1 MIARMNTPTTARL
14 LVRQP
19 VVMLLAIAALL
30 FGPACKEDGPA
41 ASPTQATDASGP
53 ADAAS
58 QATAGG
64 PFSLIYYDGHMHTTR
79 SDGSGSVQDMKAAA
93 LARDLSVVIVTDH
106 CASLTR
112 AEWESL
118 VAETAAASEPGAFLA
133 LPGFEITGSEGLF
146 NRDHMLAYDVPDP
159 FVGDDLEEL
168 CPEEAWPDPPNP
180 AGTGPTY
187 PENLARWTDY
197 VRSQGGIAVHNHT
210 SGSTQL
216 GYGVTSIEVYNQGHV
231 DDIFG
236 YTKLLGYSDEEAL
249 RLART
254 LNGLALHGERDLST
268 PIPFGELGLVP
279 LRTAV
284 HTATGQWLGSPE
296 APLRSW
302 DELLLAYVH
311 GAVDAPIFAVA
322 NSDAHNTGD
331 PDSKVGVAKNGL
343 YVTELTAD
351 AVYGAIKAG
360 RSFATTGPS
369 LALEVNGR
377 PMGDTASI
385 SRGGAAQIKLSV
397 DAESETTV
405 LVKIDVVKNG
415 EVWRTVEPMTRAY
428 EDTLADNVNEG
439 GYYRIEVTSQDA
451 AGNLSFAWSNPVFV
465 GVPQAAP
472 RLAR

>member
-1 MIARMNTPTTARL
+1 MNTPTTARIL
-14 LVRQP
+14 ARQAVLV
-19 VVMLLAIAALL
+19 LLAVASLL
-30 FGPACKEDGPA
+30 FGVACTEDGPEA
-41 ASPTQATDASGP
+41 GPTQAPAASGP
-53 ADAAS
+53 VDAA
-58 QATAGG
+58 A

-79 SDGSGSVQDMKAAA
+79 SDGSGSVQDIKATA
-93 LARDLSVVIVTDH
+93 LARGLSVVIVTDH

-118 VAETAAASEPGAFLA
+118 VAETAAASEAGVFLA

-159 FVGDDLEEL
+159 FVGDDVDEL
-168 CPEEAWPDPPNP
+168 CPEEVWPDPANP

-197 VRSQGGIAVHNHT
+197 VRSQGGFAVHNHT
-210 SGSTQL
+210 SGSTRPS
-216 GYGVTSIEVYNQGHV
+216 YGVTSIEVYNQGHV

-249 RLART
+249 TLART
-254 LNGLALHGERDLST
+254 LNGLALRGERDLST

-302 DELLLAYVH
+302 DELLLACVH
-311 GAVDAPIFAVA
+311 GAADAPIFAVA

-331 PDSKVGVAKNGL
+331 PESKVGVAKNGL
-343 YVTELTAD
+343 YVTELTPD
-351 AVYGAIKAG
+351 AVYDAIKAG

-369 LALEVNGR
+369 LALEVNSR

-385 SRGGAAQIKLSV
+385 SSDGVAQIKLSV

-405 LVKIDVVKNG
+405 LVKIDVIKSG
-415 EVWRTVEPMTRAY
+415 EVWQTVEPLARTY
-428 EDTLADNVNEG
+428 EDTFVDDVVTEDA
-439 GYYRIEVTSQDA
+439 YYRIEVTSQDA

-465 GVPQAAP
+465 DVP
-472 RLAR
+472 